1 MIVDKCHPQPAWIE
15 SLRDR
20 FPCEAEIDRILTR
33 KLQRRSGHGYSPVA
47 LETLCEG
54 VRRLLREEVEGPFE
68 VLEPRWLSGGASKVQ
83 MAFKL
88 AWNRPGVGRT
98 TTPMVLRM
106 EPAESIVETSRLRE
120 FQLMKAMEAVVPVPR
135 VFWLDAEG
143 KHLPYPAMICGFA
156 SGVAKPTAAVAG
168 GPSGLGT
175 NFGPAVRAVLG
186 PQFVEHLAAIHAH
199 DWRTSDL
206 SAFDVPALGTQSVE
220 WQLNCWA
227 RVWEEDANED
237 VPLLRYA
244 ASWLRANMP
253 PVDRISVV
261 HSDYRS
267 GNFLYDERSNRI
279 TTILDWEL
287 GFLGDRHLDIAFVTN
302 PAFGHL
308 SEDGKT
314 FLVGGLM
321 TQEAFYEAYEKAAG
335 MKIDRKTVDFYRV
348 FNAYKL
354 ATLALGT
361 TYRAAR
367 GAKTHQDVVLTYLI
381 GVGYTI
387 LEELRALL
395 EALD

>member
-1 MIVDKCHPQPAWIE
+1 MIVDKSHPQPEWIE
-15 SLRDR
+15 ALRAR
-20 FPCEAEIDRILTR
+20 FRCEAEIDRILTR
-33 KLQRRSGHGYSPVA
+33 KLQRRSGPGYSPVG
-47 LETLCEG
+47 LETLCDG
-54 VRRLLREEVEGPFE
+54 VRRLLRAEVEGPFD

-88 AWNRPGVGRT
+88 AWSRPGVGRT

-120 FQLMKAMEAVVPVPR
+120 FQLMKAMETVVPVPP

-143 KHLPYPAMICGFA
+143 KYLPYPAMICGFA
-156 SGVAKPTAAVAG
+156 SGVAKPTAAVGG

-175 NFGPAVRAVLG
+175 NFGPAARPVLG
-186 PQFVEHLAAIHAH
+186 AHFVEHLAAIHAH
-199 DWRTSDL
+199 EWRRSDL
-206 SAFDVPALGTQSVE
+206 SAFDVPAAGTQSVA
-220 WQLNCWA
+220 WQLDWWE

-244 ASWLRANMP
+244 ASWLRASMP
-253 PVDRISVV
+253 PVDRLSIV
-261 HSDYRS
+261 HADYRP

-279 TTILDWEL
+279 TAILDWEL

-314 FLVGGLM
+314 FLVGGFM
-321 TQEAFYEAYEKAAG
+321 AAEAFYHAYERASG
-335 MKIDRKTVDFYRV
+335 MRVNRKTVDFYRV

-354 ATLALGT
+354 ATLAIGT

-367 GAKTHQDVVLTYLI
+367 GGKTHQDVLLTYLM
-381 GVGYTI
+381 GAGYVI
-387 LEELRALL
+387 LEELRSLL
-395 EALD
+395 EELG